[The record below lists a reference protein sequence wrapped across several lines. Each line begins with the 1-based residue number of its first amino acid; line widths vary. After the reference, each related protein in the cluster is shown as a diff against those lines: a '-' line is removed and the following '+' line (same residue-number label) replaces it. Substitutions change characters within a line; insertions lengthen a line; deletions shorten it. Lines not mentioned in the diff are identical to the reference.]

1 MEPSSKEFLKL
12 LINKEEEYITKFLE
26 TKIEIEKETEQLIK
40 ELKEKYDQ
48 LWIIEKEDI
57 DKESYSVE
65 RRESALRENILWDN
79 YYELINLSYILDK
92 RSEEA
97 IIMLIDFFLKAGSNI
112 D

>member
-1 MEPSSKEFLKL
+1 MEASSKEFLKF
-12 LINKEEEYITKFLE
+12 LITKEEEYITKQLE
-26 TKIEIEKETEQLIK
+26 TKIEIEKETVHLIK

-65 RRESALRENILWDN
+65 RRESSLRESILWEN
-79 YYELINLSYILDK
+79 YYELINLSYLLDK
-92 RSEEA
+92 KSEEA
-97 IIMLIDFFLKAGSNI
+97 IIMLIDFFLKGGSNN